1 MRRSDRDLRGAGI
14 ERRER
19 GFEADERDRLY
30 VRNAFATLSPTRELL
45 RWGAWAGL
53 HAGGAALALLAGM
66 LLVLILALLAIGE
79 AGGPGTTYYGPT
91 PLVGTPFEI
100 LWPIVLA
107 LPVVPYYAVVG
118 SAAALARR
126 AGNRRRRALDHYFD
140 PPSPLLDFLVFW
152 LATMA
157 LVLVLAFGL
166 ALVGSDT
173 SIVGLLILT
182 WSAGGLL
189 GRPLYLVW
197 RAQYLRFIREHGSA
211 SLDDII
217 ARIRA
222 QL

>member
-1 MRRSDRDLRGAGI
+1 MRRPDREL
-14 ERRER
+14 R
-19 GFEADERDRLY
+19 GFEADEHDRLY
-30 VRNAFATLSPTRELL
+30 VRNAFATLSPTRELI

-53 HAGGAALALLAGM
+53 HAGSAALALLAGA
-66 LLVLILALLAIGE
+66 LLLLILALLAIGE

-107 LPVVPYYAVVG
+107 LPVVPFYVVVG
-118 SAAALARR
+118 IAAALARR
-126 AGNRRRRALDHYFD
+126 AGNRWRRALDRYFEL
-140 PPSPLLDFLVFW
+140 PSPLLDFLVFW
-152 LATMA
+152 LATMILA
-157 LVLVLAFGL
+157 IMLAFGL
-166 ALVGSDT
+166 ALVGPDT
-173 SIVGLLILT
+173 SLVGLLILT
-182 WSAGGLL
+182 WSVGGVL

-211 SLDDII
+211 SLDEII